1 MQFME
6 TRRQEGEA
14 VAVRGLILQCS
25 DLRRP
30 GQGSEL
36 DWRPLTASSSS
47 DGSGAWLPGRL
58 PRADGRRWFPGG
70 ALSRACPQRP
80 TPLGGSSLGRVS
92 AAAPV
97 LPPPDGQPSSPC
109 RGTAERS
116 PGSFHTHTFVF
127 HLGNLGPEGAKAG
140 AGKTQGGRPS
150 PLSSEGTSGRAWEAG
165 RPAGP
170 ARW

>member
-1 MQFME
+1 MSEKICPEMQFME

-97 LPPPDGQPSSPC
+97 LPPPMGSRHHHAEAQLRGAQGASIPTPSFSIWETWVQRGQKLVQGKP
-109 RGTAERS
+109 RGADRV
-116 PGSFHTHTFVF
+116 P
-127 HLGNLGPEGAKAG
+127 
-140 AGKTQGGRPS
+140 
-150 PLSSEGTSGRAWEAG
+150 
-165 RPAGP
+165 
-170 ARW
+170 